1 MRGRPPVYQYVP
13 GVQIREGYLYKYT
26 YRGLNYLL
34 KAKTTANPDYF
45 NLDLFELQ
53 SPQTLTYQNEG
64 TATTANP
71 LLLGQSKIKYR
82 EGGELRNTNDSAVP
96 FVIAKIPPYSGI
108 QAVDRAFIYA
118 DGEDKVYSMF
128 AYGTKT
134 FPGYKVENVY
144 SPSNVMSIGKLT
156 AGNTITVNIE
166 KMDSEVNADFN
177 LTILFGG
184 YTANVVTTPVSSSAT
199 QVIYALPTSLGA
211 TKVLTL
217 FNNAGT
223 IDITYV

>member
-1 MRGRPPVYQYVP
+1 MRGRPPIYPYVP

-71 LLLGQSKIKYR
+71 LLLGQSKVKYR
-82 EGGELRNTNDSAVP
+82 EGGEVRNTNNSAVP
-96 FVIAKIPPYSGI
+96 FVIAKVPAFSGV
-108 QAVDRAFIYA
+108 QELNTGLIYA
-118 DGEDKVYSMF
+118 DGEDKEYYMPVYGS
-128 AYGTKT
+128 KI
-134 FPGYKVENVY
+134 FPGYFVENTY
-144 SPSNVMSIGKLT
+144 SPAHGIVVGSLT
-156 AGNTITVNIE
+156 VGNTITVTIE
-166 KMDSEVNADFN
+166 KMNSEVNSDFN
-177 LTILFGG
+177 IAILFTG
-184 YTANVVTTPVSSSAT
+184 YTANIITTPVSSSAT
-199 QVIYALPTSLGA
+199 AVTYAMPTSLGA